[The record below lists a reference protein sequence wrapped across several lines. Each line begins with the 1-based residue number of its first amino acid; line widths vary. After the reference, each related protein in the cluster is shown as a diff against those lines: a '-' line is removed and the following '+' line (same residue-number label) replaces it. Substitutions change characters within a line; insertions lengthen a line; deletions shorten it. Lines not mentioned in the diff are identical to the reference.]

1 MKSRTNDEVLIEI
14 DDQIEVLI
22 NEINSAPNREQQQD
36 FAKACREVIV
46 DTLMGP
52 FGLSAAM
59 FTDHDGGN
67 ITTVHNFE
75 NGTYAPR
82 DAERYQN
89 YQNAQT
95 ERFDRSDYERDLPK
109 ERKEIF
115 KQKERI
121 EDEYTG
127 RELPKDGRAHRDH
140 VVSAH
145 EIEKSSRGHL
155 GQTREERVAT
165 ANREENK
172 VWTDSSLNQSKN
184 DHDLREWSERPNRQD
199 PSKTN
204 AEYYEAD
211 PKRMEEAYRTARK
224 KVDSEQNKAVLIK
237 QAGEFVYEGSKEAG
251 NLALRQILGLLI
263 KDLAEGLIDDIR
275 TLIREG
281 FQSLQQLAALLKNRI
296 TATIKRIKAKW
307 AEYLK
312 EGVAAGFSGFLS
324 SFLTLII
331 NSFVTTAKNIVR
343 IIREGCL
350 SVVRALKIIVS
361 PPPGTSVSEVAYE
374 VFKILSGAVVVA
386 IGIGLEETIKKG
398 IEAVPLLAP
407 FAGPISLT
415 LTGMLTGIL
424 SLTVVLAFDRL
435 KNHLVFRNK
444 QLADIHRGQS
454 MVLLKIKKTALVLDQ
469 ASEFVQVS
477 ATHLRVEFQKDWD
490 EIKELKSRTEDKIES
505 YKLAIHRL
513 QDLSGEL

>member
-1 MKSRTNDEVLIEI
+1 MTNDDVLIEI

-22 NEINSAPNREQQQD
+22 NEINSAPNNDQQQD
-36 FAKACREVIV
+36 FAKSCRDVIV

-59 FTDHDGGN
+59 FTDRDGGN

-75 NGTYAPR
+75 NGIYADR
-82 DAERYQN
+82 DNERYRN
-89 YQNAQT
+89 YKNAQA
-95 ERFDRSDYERDLPK
+95 ERFDRRDYERKLPK
-109 ERKEIF
+109 ERKQIF
-115 KQKERI
+115 KHEERI
-121 EDEYTG
+121 EDAYTG
-127 RELPKDGRAHRDH
+127 HELPKDGRAHRDH

-165 ANREENK
+165 ANRGENK
-172 VWTDSSLNQSKN
+172 VWADSSLNQSKN
-184 DHDLREWSERPNRQD
+184 DHDLFEWGERPNRQD

-204 AEYYEAD
+204 AEYYDAD
-211 PKRMEEAYRTARK
+211 HERMEEVYCIARK
-224 KVDSEQNKAVLIK
+224 KVDSEQNKAVLMK
-237 QAGEFVYEGSKEAG
+237 QTGEFAYEGSKEAG
-251 NLALRQILGLLI
+251 KLALRQVLGLLI

-275 TLIREG
+275 TLVREG
-281 FQSLQQLAALLKNRI
+281 FQSLRQLAALLQKRV
-296 TATIKRIKAKW
+296 ATTIERIKAKW

-361 PPPGTSVSEVAYE
+361 PPPGTNGSQVASE

-398 IEAVPLLAP
+398 IEAVPFLAP

-424 SLTVVLAFDRL
+424 SLTVVLTFDHL
-435 KNHLVFRNK
+435 KSYLVFKNK
-444 QLADIHRGQS
+444 QVADIHRGQS
-454 MVLLKIKKTALVLDQ
+454 TALLKIKKTVLVLNQ
-469 ASEFVQVS
+469 ASGFVQVS
-477 ATHLRVEFQKDWD
+477 AMHLRMEFQKDWD
-490 EIKELKSRTEDKIES
+490 ELQEVKLRTADKMNS
-505 YKLAIHRL
+505 YKSAINRL
-513 QDLSGEL
+513 ENLSGGL